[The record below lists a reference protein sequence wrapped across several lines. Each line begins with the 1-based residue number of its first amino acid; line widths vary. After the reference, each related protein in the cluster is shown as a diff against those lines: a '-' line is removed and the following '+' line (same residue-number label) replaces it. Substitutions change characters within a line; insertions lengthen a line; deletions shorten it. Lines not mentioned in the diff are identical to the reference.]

1 MRVFWFFWI
10 FDAVMA
16 VIPIIYFFIGLMDRS
31 ITIRNI
37 AIWLLILLIVAAV
50 LIGSM
55 WLKAAN
61 HLNIA
66 NIILVAA
73 SIPGWILLLYML
85 IILIGKP
92 RWN

>member
-16 VIPIIYFFIGLMDRS
+16 IIPIIYFFIGLADRS
-31 ITIRNI
+31 ITSRNI
-37 AIWLLILLIVAAV
+37 GLWVLLLVIIAAV
-50 LIGSM
+50 LAGSM
-55 WLKAAN
+55 WLKANN
-61 HLNIA
+61 HLSIA
-66 NIILVAA
+66 NTVLVAA